1 MCLQGYFLASFLY
14 LGIVF
19 SLPVC
24 MGLATL
30 AFDLPV
36 SNDEALGG
44 LVLPAAAYVILGKAG
59 EPALPAGAPS
69 TIQSRESLYGAIVHT
84 GKGWEAV
91 FHVPRAYINVS
102 DRYPI
107 SDFRQR
113 EAPHTSGSIQTP
125 RGPMPPC
132 PCPCPC
138 LHTLQCIFWVTVH
151 AGLVVM

>member
-1 MCLQGYFLASFLY
+1 MTMLLQGYFLASFLY

-59 EPALPAGAPS
+59 EPAFPAGAPF
-69 TIQSRESLYGAIVHT
+69 TIQSRKSLYGAIVHT

-91 FHVPRAYINVS
+91 FHVPRSYINVS
-102 DRYPI
+102 DKYP
-107 SDFRQR
+107 
-113 EAPHTSGSIQTP
+113 
-125 RGPMPPC
+125 MK
-132 PCPCPC
+132 
-138 LHTLQCIFWVTVH
+138 
-151 AGLVVM
+151 